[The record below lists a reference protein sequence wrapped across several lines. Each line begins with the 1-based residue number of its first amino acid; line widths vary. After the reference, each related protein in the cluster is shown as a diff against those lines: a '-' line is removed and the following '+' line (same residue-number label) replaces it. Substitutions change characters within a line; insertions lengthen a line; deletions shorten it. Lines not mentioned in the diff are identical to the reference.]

1 MLLLAC
7 NRTIIFGD
15 ECHLAVVV
23 VVVGGSRL
31 ALRLGINVIVAVL
44 ALLFGVVV
52 LGKNNLGVIILIVVM
67 RRTGCGSSAAYSRG
81 KRV

>member
-15 ECHLAVVV
+15 ECHLAVV